1 MNLVSIS
8 LVDLKPPD
16 KNVRIHTE
24 KQIKEFERSIKAFG
38 QIRPIVIDENNTILV
53 GNGLYTALKNMNI
66 DKAEVYRITGL
77 DNNQKKKLML
87 ADNKIYSLGI
97 DNLDTIDEFIN
108 DLKDDLDIPGF
119 DKDILNQIVSEAE
132 QVTEKVS
139 EYGKLNDTEIH
150 SIQNS
155 RQRNELPNAENQ
167 DTSYNKMQASDSGL
181 NSSQTKSNDGLD
193 NTDYITSQSVIE
205 NEKYTICPKCG
216 EKIWL

>member
-8 LVDLKPPD
+8 LADLKPPD

-53 GNGLYTALKNMNI
+53 GNGLYMALKNMGV
-66 DKAEVYRITGL
+66 DKAGVYKITGL

-97 DNLDTIDEFIN
+97 DNLDTIEEFIN
-108 DLKDDLDIPGF
+108 DLKGDLDIPGF
-119 DKDILNQIVSEAE
+119 DKDVLNQIVSEAE

-155 RQRNELPNAENQ
+155 RQRKELPNAENQ
-167 DTSYNKMQASDSGL
+167 DTKQSSDSGL
-181 NSSQTKSNDGLD
+181 NSSQTKSNNGLD

>member
-8 LVDLKPPD
+8 LADLKPPD

-38 QIRPIVIDENNTILV
+38 QIRPIVTDENNTILV
-53 GNGLYTALKNMNI
+53 GNGLYIALKNMGV
-66 DKAEVYRITGL
+66 DKAEVYKITGL

-97 DNLDTIDEFIN
+97 DNLDTIEEFIN
-108 DLKDDLDIPGF
+108 DLKGDLDIPGF
-119 DKDILNQIVSEAE
+119 DKDVLNQIVSEAE

-139 EYGKLNDTEIH
+139 EYGKLNDTEIQ
-150 SIQNS
+150 SMQNS
-155 RQRNELPNAENQ
+155 RQRNELPNAGNQ
-167 DTSYNKMQASDSGL
+167 DTKQSSDSGL
-181 NSSQTKSNDGLD
+181 NSSQTKSNNGLD
-193 NTDYITSQSVIE
+193 NTDYTTSQSVIE

>member
-8 LVDLKPPD
+8 LADLKLPD

-38 QIRPIVIDENNTILV
+38 QIRPIVTDENNTILV
-53 GNGLYTALKNMNI
+53 GNGLYTALKNMGV
-66 DKAEVYRITGL
+66 DKAEVYKITGL

-97 DNLDTIDEFIN
+97 DNLGTIEEFIN
-108 DLKDDLDIPGF
+108 DLKNDLDIPGF
-119 DKDILNQIVSEAE
+119 DEDVLNQIVSEAE

-139 EYGKLNDTEIH
+139 EYGKLNDTEIQ
-150 SIQNS
+150 SMQNS
-155 RQRNELPNAENQ
+155 RQRNELPNAGNQ
-167 DTSYNKMQASDSGL
+167 DTKQSSDSGL

-193 NTDYITSQSVIE
+193 NTDCTASQSIIE